1 MNVLVTGISGLGRS
15 ALFEGLG
22 PEVNLFDVGQ
32 EMEQIARERGLPYS
46 ERTILRANPVTLG
59 ALRAAAVERIVSQ
72 LNLARNARRL
82 NLVSVHSIFMLRDG
96 FREGLRAADVKAIAP
111 SFIVTLIDGPQ
122 QVHDRLRE
130 HPGEYFHLSV
140 ESIVRWQEF
149 EAFFSGHLAQQ
160 FHARHYVAPVNQRET
175 FRALL
180 MDRGKKV
187 VYASYPMTHLPPE
200 DLPLIRRF
208 VDLLNAHFTVF
219 DPASIEGSHNLR
231 SYYTSADLRSIA
243 SHTVVR
249 DLDWFIGVNAD
260 AVVAYWP
267 TVVFSSGMNDELRYA
282 YESGKETI
290 LVTERP
296 KDRALPNLSPFTTYK
311 SKLFWSSED
320 FAAYLRLS
328 PELQEVYA
336 WIQEEIVDVIRLQK
350 ETGTPTT
357 KEMFKETCAAVC
369 RYNLPEGRF
378 EELRVQV
385 EGLAD
390 GIYGAWTPLM
400 ASMEKG
406 G

>member
-1 MNVLVTGISGLGRS
+1 
-15 ALFEGLG
+15 
-22 PEVNLFDVGQ
+22 
-32 EMEQIARERGLPYS
+32 
-46 ERTILRANPVTLG
+46 
-59 ALRAAAVERIVSQ
+59 
-72 LNLARNARRL
+72 
-82 NLVSVHSIFMLRDG
+82 
-96 FREGLRAADVKAIAP
+96 
-111 SFIVTLIDGPQ
+111 VTLIDGPQ
-122 QVHDRLRE
+122 RVHDRLRT

-149 EAFFSGHLAQQ
+149 EVFFSGHLAMQ
-160 FHARHYVAPVNQRET
+160 FDARHYVVPVNQRET

-180 MDRGKKV
+180 MDREKRV
-187 VYASYPMTHLPPE
+187 VYASYPMTHLPAE
-200 DLPLIRRF
+200 DQPLIRRF
-208 VDLLNAHFTVF
+208 VDLLSAHFTVF
-219 DPASIEGSHNLR
+219 DPASIEGSHSLR

-296 KDRALPNLSPFTTYK
+296 KDRMLPSLSPFTTYK
-311 SKLFWSSED
+311 SKLFWSSDD
-320 FAAYLRLS
+320 FAAYLGLS

-336 WIQEEIVDVIRLQK
+336 WIQEEVVDVMRLQK

-357 KEMFKETCAAVC
+357 KEMFRETCAAVC
-369 RYNLPEGRF
+369 RYNLPEERF
-378 EELRVQV
+378 GELKARID
-385 EGLAD
+385 GLA
-390 GIYGAWTPLM
+390 GGVYEAWAPLM

-406 G
+406 M

>member
-32 EMEQIARERGLPYS
+32 EMEEIARERGVPYS
-46 ERTILRANPVTLG
+46 ERNILRANPATLS
-59 ALRAAAVERIVSQ
+59 ALRAAAVERIVSRIR
-72 LNLARNARRL
+72 LPENRDRVNLI
-82 NLVSVHSIFMLRDG
+82 SVHSIFMMRDG

-111 SFIVTLIDGPQ
+111 SSVVTLIDGPQ
-122 QVHDRLRE
+122 RVHDRLRT

-149 EAFFSGHLAQQ
+149 EVFFSGHLAMQ
-160 FHARHYVAPVNQRET
+160 FDARHYVVPVNQRET

-180 MDRGKKV
+180 MDREKRV
-187 VYASYPMTHLPPE
+187 VYASYPMTHLPAE
-200 DLPLIRRF
+200 DQPLIRRF
-208 VDLLNAHFTVF
+208 VDLLSAHFTVF
-219 DPASIEGSHNLR
+219 DPASIEGSHSLR

-296 KDRALPNLSPFTTYK
+296 KDRMLPSLSPFTTYK
-311 SKLFWSSED
+311 SKLFWSSDD
-320 FAAYLRLS
+320 FAAYLGLS

-336 WIQEEIVDVIRLQK
+336 WIQEEVVDVMRLQK

-357 KEMFKETCAAVC
+357 KEMFRETCAAVC
-369 RYNLPEGRF
+369 RYNLPEERF
-378 EELRVQV
+378 GELKARID
-385 EGLAD
+385 GLA
-390 GIYGAWTPLM
+390 GGVYEAWAPLM

-406 G
+406 M